1 MIPLPAGWRV
11 TTHTAIAEI
20 GAAAWTAC
28 LAPSKAAAPPA
39 GYAAHP
45 ESECQPPALPPQAT
59 DSRPEAPDS
68 SAEGV
73 ESSLPEAESEPQ
85 EDTDNPF
92 ISFAFLSALEVT
104 GCVGGRSGWHPCHQA
119 LRDAEGRVL
128 AVAPA
133 YVKSHSQG
141 EYVFDHGWAEAYER
155 AGGRYYPKIQVA
167 VPFTPVT
174 GPRLIITPGVDRTAA
189 TATLAGGLEALR
201 ARLDASSIHATFLH
215 AQEATALE
223 AAGYLIRLDRQFHWL
238 NEGYRSSEDF
248 LAALSSRKRKMIRRE
263 RKDALAAGLTI
274 RWRTGREITEAHWD
288 AFFAFYQETGS
299 RKWGRPYLNR
309 EFFSVLGETMADRIV
324 LIFAERE
331 GKPVAG
337 AINFIG
343 AQTLYGRNW
352 GATEEHP
359 FLHFEVCY
367 YQAMDFAI
375 AHRLAV
381 VEAGA
386 QGEHKL
392 MRGYRPALTRSAHS
406 IAHPGL
412 RRAVTQFLQHE
423 RNHVAAEK
431 IELDSWV
438 PFRKA

>member
-1 MIPLPAGWRV
+1 MPSLPAGWRV

-28 LAPSKAAAPPA
+28 LAPSKAAAASA
-39 GYAAHP
+39 GYAVRP
-45 ESECQPPALPPQAT
+45 ESECQPPAAPPQAT
-59 DSRPEAPDS
+59 DSPPQAPDS

-73 ESSLPEAESEPQ
+73 ESPSPEVDSEPQ
-85 EDTDNPF
+85 EDPDNPF
-92 ISFAFLSALEVT
+92 VSFAFLAALEAS
-104 GCVGGRSGWHPCHQA
+104 GCVGGRTGWHPCHQA
-119 LRDAEGRVL
+119 LRDAEDRVL

-174 GPRLIITPGVDRTAA
+174 GPRLIVAPDVDRAAA
-189 TATLAGGLEALR
+189 TAALAGGLEALR
-201 ARLDASSIHATFLH
+201 TRLDASSIHATFLH
-215 AQEATALE
+215 GRDAAALD
-223 AAGYLIRLDRQFHWL
+223 AAGYLLRLDRQFHWL
-238 NEGYRSSEDF
+238 NEGYRRFEDF

-263 RKDALAAGLTI
+263 RKDALADGLTI

-299 RKWGRPYLNR
+299 RKWGRPYLTR
-309 EFFSVLGETMADRIV
+309 AFFSLLGETMADRIV
-324 LIFAERE
+324 LIFAERA

-337 AINFIG
+337 AINFVG
-343 AQTLYGRNW
+343 ARTLYGRNW

-367 YQAMDFAI
+367 YQAMEFAI
-375 AHRLAV
+375 ARGLAV

-392 MRGYRPALTRSAHS
+392 MRGYRPVLTRSAHS
-406 IAHPGL
+406 IAHAGL
-412 RRAVTQFLQHE
+412 RRAVTQFLQQE
-423 RNHVAAEK
+423 RNHVATEK